1 MGNDCKIKIPD
12 NLTMTS
18 VDGIY
23 RTALKISGPC
33 LLRFDFSDVS
43 SLTPQSLLLLVIAS
57 RFFYDNFGCVI
68 EWTAIKL
75 DVLSYM
81 DRMNIGDIDFV
92 KIERPSFFERIRYK
106 KSDALVELSTIHNGR
121 EIGNAILETKN
132 VFSSWLPDSGSECRR
147 HLLTLIK
154 ETVENSV
161 EHSSTIPSNGFC
173 YYVLEKNVLQ
183 NGKTEVQIAVGDT
196 GIGMLA
202 SQRRVH
208 PSTKD
213 DAEAIIK
220 ALMDGRSGRETGGGG
235 MGYVNI
241 RESLEPLNGE
251 ICIRSGRAHV
261 EHIAG
266 APFARI
272 YRHTFNCAG
281 TQIIFKCRT

>member
-1 MGNDCKIKIPD
+1 MDNNYAIKIPA

-33 LLRFDFSDVS
+33 LLRFDFSGVS
-43 SLTPQSLLLLVIAS
+43 SLTPQSLLLLVTAS

-68 EWTAIKL
+68 EWISIEL
-75 DVLSYM
+75 NVLSYM
-81 DRMNIGDIDFV
+81 DRMNIGDVDFV
-92 KIERPSFFERIRYK
+92 KIERPSFFQRIRYK

-132 VFSSWLPDSGSECRR
+132 VFSSWLPDSGSECRY

-173 YYVLEKNVLQ
+173 YYALEKSVLH
-183 NGKTEVQIAVGDT
+183 NGETEVQIAVGDT

-220 ALMDGRSGRETGGGG
+220 ALMDGRSGREIGGGG

-251 ICIRSGRAHV
+251 VCIRSGRVHV

-266 APFARI
+266 APYARI
-272 YRHTFNCAG
+272 YRHTFNCPG